1 MEASEDD
8 PVDRDAWRLF
18 LRQKTLLRYMI
29 LHLIINSRFSGW
41 ECFFFTQ
48 LGAGCIM
55 CSTEL
60 SRLCMDAS
68 LDDLVDNNAW
78 RLLLRQRS
86 CCLIY
91 LQNHLPAWPIP
102 APSVFAACVSAGS
115 QLSQCTNIT

>member
-1 MEASEDD
+1 M
-8 PVDRDAWRLF
+8 
-18 LRQKTLLRYMI
+18 
-29 LHLIINSRFSGW
+29 
-41 ECFFFTQ
+41 FFFTQ

-102 APSVFAACVSAGS
+102 APSVLLHVSVQDLSYPSAQILPDAVACRR
-115 QLSQCTNIT
+115 LCMC